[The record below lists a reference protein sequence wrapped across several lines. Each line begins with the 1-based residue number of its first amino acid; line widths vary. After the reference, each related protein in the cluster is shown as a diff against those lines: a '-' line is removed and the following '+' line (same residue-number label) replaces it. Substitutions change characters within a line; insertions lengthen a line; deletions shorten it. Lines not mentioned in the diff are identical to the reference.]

1 MLKFIHIKSIR
12 ISIKDPLLL
21 RSPPFN
27 NALFPIPNYYK
38 RQQQMTKN
46 LIAQPFSQLTTTQL
60 YEILRLRSQVFVVEQ
75 NCPYLDIDGQD
86 QESIHL
92 WLENPDHTMMAY
104 LRILPKTTE
113 RKNIMIGRVVVHPD
127 FRKQGLAQILLK
139 EAFIW
144 IQKEWGNQ
152 PIEISAQ
159 SYLLKFYK
167 DLGFK
172 PISEIYLED
181 NIEHLDMLRVEE

>member
-1 MLKFIHIKSIR
+1 
-12 ISIKDPLLL
+12 
-21 RSPPFN
+21 
-27 NALFPIPNYYK
+27 
-38 RQQQMTKN
+38 MTKN

-92 WLENPDHTMMAY
+92 WLENPDHTMIAY

-127 FRKQGLAQILLK
+127 FRKQGLAQILLQ
-139 EAFIW
+139 EAFLW
-144 IQKEWGNQ
+144 VQKQWGNQ

-159 SYLLKFYK
+159 SYLLRFYT